1 MQNIN
6 PSPPPAADPDAL
18 LPPIELREYL
28 FVIFRHWRVIAVM
41 VFVAALV
48 STSAGVFGAK
58 TYSAVATIANTG
70 GSISPQQV
78 LAAGV
83 SDETLNQLALTGLFN
98 HMQRPMQPLIAADL
112 RRQVQITSA
121 DSVVFSIAARDSSA
135 AGAALLANTLAELM
149 VRQFAAAAYSAPEL
163 AELKAAGIDLRAM
176 GTSEIGFGRTQLE
189 GLRVELE
196 QAIPAHRDAQ
206 LAALKAQLVDA
217 LAALKAQQ
225 AALMAQLASKQ
236 AKQGADI
243 TASRALANRL
253 ALLPELLELR
263 KRLARRGTES
273 VTPFGEALQ
282 VLGLA
287 GQILVSRAPD
297 NSSPPV
303 VSINAG
309 EFSGVRTGTL
319 LDTIDSVVAAM
330 AAKYDQNA
338 PSGQQANALLQIKAT
353 LDAKIL
359 AYDTEIA
366 ALNAQ
371 IDALNAAQGQIA
383 ALTARN
389 EAVKATV
396 LPHGVAPVP
405 DTWVE
410 PNLRTNVLAATGAAL
425 ALSLMLIFG
434 YEYVW
439 GGGLPGSP
447 FGPPPPPD

>member
-6 PSPPPAADPDAL
+6 PSPLPAADPDAL

-58 TYSAVATIANTG
+58 TYSAVATIATTAASNT
-70 GSISPQQV
+70 PQQV

-121 DSVVFSIAARDSSA
+121 DSVVFLIAARDSSA

-163 AELKAAGIDLRAM
+163 EELKAAGIDLRAM
-176 GTSEIGFGRTQLE
+176 GSSPVAFGSSQPE
-189 GLRVELE
+189 GLRVQLE
-196 QAIPAHRDAQ
+196 QEIPARQDAQ

-217 LAALKAQQ
+217 LSALNQQ
-225 AALMAQLASKQ
+225 QV
-236 AKQGADI
+236 KQGADI

-309 EFSGVRTGTL
+309 EFNGVRTGTL

-366 ALNAQ
+366 QLKAQ
-371 IDALNAAQGQIA
+371 IEALDAQIE
-383 ALTARN
+383 ALTQQN
-389 EAVKATV
+389 KVVKTAGML

>member
-1 MQNIN
+1 MQYIN

-28 FVIFRHWRVIAVM
+28 FVIFRHWRVVAVM

-48 STSAGVFGAK
+48 SAGAGVLGAK
-58 TYSAVATIANTG
+58 TYSAVATIAVTG
-70 GSISPQQV
+70 EAITPQHV

-83 SDETLNQLALTGLFN
+83 SDETLIRLAQMELFN
-98 HMQRPMQPLIAADL
+98 HLQRPMQALQAADL
-112 RRQVQITSA
+112 RAHVQITSK
-121 DSVVFSIAARDSSA
+121 DNVVFSIAARDNSA
-135 AGAALLANTLAELM
+135 AGAALLANTLAELL
-149 VRQFAAAAYSAPEL
+149 VRQFAVAAYSAPEL
-163 AELKAAGIDLRAM
+163 AELKAAGIDLMAM
-176 GTSEIGFGRTQLE
+176 GSAEQSFGRTQLE
-189 GLRVELE
+189 GLRVQLTEELPLHWDK
-196 QAIPAHRDAQ
+196 QLVDLGSKRDDQ
-206 LAALKAQLVDA
+206 LAALKAQLA
-217 LAALKAQQ
+217 EKMAAA
-225 AALMAQLASKQ
+225 
-236 AKQGADI
+236 GGDI

-263 KRLARRGTES
+263 ERLARRGTES

-309 EFSGVRTGTL
+309 EFNGVRTGTL
-319 LDTIDSVVAAM
+319 LDAIDSVVAAM

-338 PSGQQANALLQIKAT
+338 PSGQQANALLTIKGS
-353 LDAKIL
+353 LDAQIAAHDL
-359 AYDTEIA
+359 EVA
-366 ALNAQ
+366 ALNEQ
-371 IDALNAAQGQIA
+371 IKSLTERKEALKVAA
-383 ALTARN
+383 
-389 EAVKATV
+389 KV

-439 GGGLPGSP
+439 GGGLPGSR
-447 FGPPPPPD
+447 FGPLPPNPD

>member
-6 PSPPPAADPDAL
+6 PSPLPAADPDAL

-48 STSAGVFGAK
+48 STTAGVFGAK
-58 TYSAVATIANTG
+58 TYSAVATIANTA
-70 GSISPQQV
+70 GSITPQQV

-83 SDETLNQLALTGLFN
+83 SDETLNQLALTELFN
-98 HMQRPMQPLIAADL
+98 HMQRPMQPLNAADL

-149 VRQFAAAAYSAPEL
+149 VRQFAVAAYSAPEL

-176 GTSEIGFGRTQLE
+176 GSSEIGFGRTQLE
-189 GLRVELE
+189 GLRVQLE
-196 QAIPAHRDAQ
+196 QAIPARRDAQ
-206 LAALKAQLVDA
+206 LAALKAQLVGT
-217 LAALKAQQ
+217 LSELKVQ
-225 AALMAQLASKQ
+225 Q

-309 EFSGVRTGTL
+309 EFNGVRTGTL

-359 AYDTEIA
+359 AYDTEVN

-371 IDALNAAQGQIA
+371 IE
-383 ALTARN
+383 ALTEQN
-389 EAVKATV
+389 KVVKTAGML

-447 FGPPPPPD
+447 FGPPPPPAD

>member
-1 MQNIN
+1 MQFIN
-6 PSPPPAADPDAL
+6 PSQPPAADPDAL

-28 FVIFRHWRVIAVM
+28 FVVFRHWRVIAVM

-48 STSAGVFGAK
+48 SAGAGVFGAK
-58 TYSAVATIANTG
+58 TYRAVATIAVTG
-70 GSISPQQV
+70 DGISPQQV

-83 SDETLNQLALTGLFN
+83 SDKTLTRLALNEKFN
-98 HMQRPMQPLIAADL
+98 HMQQPMQPLSAADL
-112 RRQVQITSA
+112 RSHVQVTST
-121 DSVVFSIAARDSSA
+121 DNVVFSIAARDNSA
-135 AGAALLANTLAELM
+135 AGAALLANTLAELL
-149 VRQFAAAAYSAPEL
+149 VRQFAVAPFTTPEL
-163 AELKAAGIDLRAM
+163 AELKAAGIDLLAM
-176 GTSEIGFGRTQLE
+176 GSSEAGFNQTQLE
-189 GLRVELE
+189 ALRVQLSEAL
-196 QAIPAHRDAQ
+196 PARRDAQ
-206 LAALKAQLVDA
+206 LATLKE
-217 LAALKAQQ
+217 
-225 AALMAQLASKQ
+225 QLADKV
-236 AKQGADI
+236 AKRGADI

-287 GQILVSRAPD
+287 GQILVSRTPD
-297 NSSPPV
+297 NSYPPV

-319 LDTIDSVVAAM
+319 LDAIDSVVAAM

-338 PSGQQANALLQIKAT
+338 PSGQQANALLTIKGT
-353 LDAKIL
+353 LDADI
-359 AYDTEIA
+359 ATYDREIGAAAARNA
-366 ALNAQ
+366 ALK
-371 IDALNAAQGQIA
+371 DAF
-383 ALTARN
+383 
-389 EAVKATV
+389 VV
-396 LPHGVAPVP
+396 LPHSVAPVP

-439 GGGLPGSP
+439 GGGLPGSR
-447 FGPPPPPD
+447 FGPPPPVAD

>member
-1 MQNIN
+1 MQYIN

-28 FVIFRHWRVIAVM
+28 FVIFRHWRVVAVM

-48 STSAGVFGAK
+48 SAGAGVLGAK
-58 TYSAVATIANTG
+58 TYSAVATIAVTG
-70 GSISPQQV
+70 EAITPQHV

-83 SDETLNQLALTGLFN
+83 SDETLIRLAQMELFD
-98 HMQRPMQPLIAADL
+98 HLQSPMQPLIAADL
-112 RRQVQITSA
+112 RRQVQITSK
-121 DSVVFSIAARDSSA
+121 DNVVFSIAARDSSA

-149 VRQFAAAAYSAPEL
+149 VRQFAVAAYSAPEL
-163 AELKAAGIDLRAM
+163 AELKAAGIDLMAM
-176 GTSEIGFGRTQLE
+176 SSASIGFGGTQLE
-189 GLRVELE
+189 GLRVQLTELL
-196 QAIPAHRDAQ
+196 PLHWDTQ
-206 LAALKAQLVDA
+206 LLKLQRELGAE
-217 LAALKAQQ
+217 
-225 AALMAQLASKQ
+225 
-236 AKQGADI
+236 GGNYADI
-243 TASRALANRL
+243 TASRAIANRL

-287 GQILVSRAPD
+287 GQMLVSRAPD
-297 NSSPPV
+297 NSYPPV

-309 EFSGVRTGTL
+309 EFGGVRTGTL
-319 LDTIDSVVAAM
+319 LDAIDSVVAAM

-338 PSGQQANALLQIKAT
+338 PAGQQANALLTIKGS
-353 LDAKIL
+353 LDA
-359 AYDTEIA
+359 
-366 ALNAQ
+366 
-371 IDALNAAQGQIA
+371 QIA
-383 ALTARN
+383 AQDLQIEALAARK
-389 EAVKATV
+389 EALKVAVKV

-439 GGGLPGSP
+439 GGGLPGSR
-447 FGPPPPPD
+447 FGPLPPNPD

>member
-48 STSAGVFGAK
+48 STTAGVFGAK

-70 GSISPQQV
+70 KIITPQQV

-83 SDETLNQLALTGLFN
+83 SDETLNQLALTELFN
-98 HMQRPMQPLIAADL
+98 HMQRPMQGLKAADL

-176 GTSEIGFGRTQLE
+176 GSSEIGFGSSQLE
-189 GLRVELE
+189 ALRAQLE
-196 QAIPAHRDAQ
+196 ETLARQDAQ
-206 LAALKAQLVDA
+206 LAALNGQLVGA
-217 LAALKAQQ
+217 LSELKERQP
-225 AALMAQLASKQ
+225 
-236 AKQGADI
+236 KQGADI

-297 NSSPPV
+297 NSSSPV

-309 EFSGVRTGTL
+309 EFNGVRTGTL

-371 IDALNAAQGQIA
+371 IDALGKQIKVVTDKNNVMKAAGM
-383 ALTARN
+383 L
-389 EAVKATV
+389 

>member
-48 STSAGVFGAK
+48 STSAGVLGAK
-58 TYSAVATIANTG
+58 TYSAVATIAVTG
-70 GSISPQQV
+70 ASISPQHE
-78 LAAGV
+78 LAVGV
-83 SDETLNQLALTGLFN
+83 SDQTLTRLAQTEQFN
-98 HMQRPMQPLIAADL
+98 HLQRPMQGLQAADL
-112 RRQVQITSA
+112 RAHVQITST
-121 DSVVFSIAARDSSA
+121 DNVVFSIATRDSSA
-135 AGAALLANTLAELM
+135 AGAALLANTLAELL
-149 VRQFAAAAYSAPEL
+149 VRQFAVAAYSAPEL
-163 AELKAAGIDLRAM
+163 AELKAAGIDLMAM
-176 GTSEIGFGRTQLE
+176 GSAEQPFGRTQLE
-189 GLRVELE
+189 GLRVQLTEEL
-196 QAIPAHRDAQ
+196 PARREVQ
-206 LAALKAQLVDA
+206 LVALKAQLA
-217 LAALKAQQ
+217 KKMAAA
-225 AALMAQLASKQ
+225 
-236 AKQGADI
+236 GGDI
-243 TASRALANRL
+243 TASRAFANRL

-263 KRLARRGTES
+263 KRLARSGTES

-282 VLGLA
+282 VLALA

-297 NSSPPV
+297 NSYPPV

-309 EFSGVRTGTL
+309 EFGGVRTGTL
-319 LDTIDSVVAAM
+319 LDAIDSVVAAM

-338 PSGQQANALLQIKAT
+338 PAGQQANALLTVKGSLDAQISAYDLEIAT
-353 LDAKIL
+353 L
-359 AYDTEIA
+359 TP
-366 ALNAQ
+366 Q
-371 IDALNAAQGQIA
+371 IE
-383 ALTARN
+383 ALTERN
-389 EAVKATV
+389 EALKVAGMV

-439 GGGLPGSP
+439 GGGLPGSR
-447 FGPPPPPD
+447 FGPLPPNPD

>member
-1 MQNIN
+1 MQYIN

-28 FVIFRHWRVIAVM
+28 FVIFRHWRVVAVM

-48 STSAGVFGAK
+48 SAGAGVLGAK
-58 TYSAVATIANTG
+58 TYSAVATIAVTG
-70 GSISPQQV
+70 EAITPQHV

-83 SDETLNQLALTGLFN
+83 SDQTLTRLAQTEQFN
-98 HMQRPMQPLIAADL
+98 HLQRPMQALQAADL
-112 RRQVQITSA
+112 RAHVQITSK
-121 DSVVFSIAARDSSA
+121 DNVVFSIAARDNSA
-135 AGAALLANTLAELM
+135 AGAALLANTLAELL
-149 VRQFAAAAYSAPEL
+149 VRQFAVAAYSAPEL
-163 AELKAAGIDLRAM
+163 AELNAAGIDLMAM
-176 GTSEIGFGRTQLE
+176 GSAAQPFGITQLE
-189 GLRVELE
+189 GLRVQLTKEL
-196 QAIPAHRDAQ
+196 PARREAQ
-206 LAALKAQLVDA
+206 LAALKAQL
-217 LAALKAQQ
+217 AALK
-225 AALMAQLASKQ
+225 AQLASKQ
-236 AKQGADI
+236 AAQGADI

-282 VLGLA
+282 VLALA

-297 NSSPPV
+297 NSSPPI

-319 LDTIDSVVAAM
+319 LDAIDSVVAAM

-371 IDALNAAQGQIA
+371 IEALNASNGQIA

-447 FGPPPPPD
+447 FGPPPPPAD

>member
-48 STSAGVFGAK
+48 STTAGVFGAK
-58 TYSAVATIANTG
+58 TYSAVATIANTAEN
-70 GSISPQQV
+70 ISPQQV

-83 SDETLNQLALTGLFN
+83 SDETLNQLALTGLFS
-98 HMQRPMQPLIAADL
+98 HMQRPMQPLNAADL

-176 GTSEIGFGRTQLE
+176 GTSNIGFGSSQLE
-189 GLRVELE
+189 ALRVQLE
-196 QAIPAHRDAQ
+196 QAIPARRDAQ
-206 LAALKAQLVDA
+206 LAPLKAQQEGALAALKAQL
-217 LAALKAQQ
+217 
-225 AALMAQLASKQ
+225 ASKQ
-236 AKQGADI
+236 ANQGADI

-309 EFSGVRTGTL
+309 EFNGVRTGTL

-338 PSGQQANALLQIKAT
+338 PSGQQANALLQIKGT

-359 AYDTEIA
+359 AYDTEVN

-371 IDALNAAQGQIA
+371 IK
-383 ALTARN
+383 ALTEQN
-389 EAVKATV
+389 EVVKTAGML

-447 FGPPPPPD
+447 FGPPPPPAD

>member
-1 MQNIN
+1 MQFIN
-6 PSPPPAADPDAL
+6 PSQPPAADPDAL

-28 FVIFRHWRVIAVM
+28 FVVFRHWRVIAVM

-48 STSAGVFGAK
+48 SAGAGVFGAK
-58 TYSAVATIANTG
+58 TYRAVATIAVTG
-70 GSISPQQV
+70 DGISPQQV

-83 SDETLNQLALTGLFN
+83 SDKTLTRLALNEKFN
-98 HMQRPMQPLIAADL
+98 HMQQPMQPLSAADL
-112 RRQVQITSA
+112 RSHVQVTST
-121 DSVVFSIAARDSSA
+121 DNVVFSIAARDNSA
-135 AGAALLANTLAELM
+135 AGAALLANTLAELL
-149 VRQFAAAAYSAPEL
+149 VRQFAVAAFTTPEL
-163 AELKAAGIDLRAM
+163 AELKAAGIDLLAM
-176 GTSEIGFGRTQLE
+176 GSSEAGFNQTQLE
-189 GLRVELE
+189 ALRVQLTEAL
-196 QAIPAHRDAQ
+196 PARRDAQ
-206 LAALKAQLVDA
+206 LATLNR
-217 LAALKAQQ
+217 
-225 AALMAQLASKQ
+225 QLAVMV
-236 AKQGADI
+236 ANRGADI

-287 GQILVSRAPD
+287 GQILVSRTPD
-297 NSSPPV
+297 NSYPPV

-309 EFSGVRTGTL
+309 GFEGVRTGTL
-319 LDTIDSVVAAM
+319 LDAIDSVVAAM

-338 PSGQQANALLQIKAT
+338 PSGQQANALLTIKGT
-353 LDAKIL
+353 LDADI
-359 AYDTEIA
+359 ATYDREIG

-371 IDALNAAQGQIA
+371 IKAFSVRIE
-383 ALTARN
+383 ALTA
-389 EAVKATV
+389 AAIV
-396 LPHGVAPVP
+396 LPHSVAPVP

-439 GGGLPGSP
+439 GGGLPGSR
-447 FGPPPPPD
+447 FGPPPPVAD

>member
-6 PSPPPAADPDAL
+6 PRPPPAADPDAL

-28 FVIFRHWRVIAVM
+28 FVIFRHWRVVAVM

-48 STSAGVFGAK
+48 SAGAGVLGAK
-58 TYSAVATIANTG
+58 TYSAVATVAVTG
-70 GSISPQQV
+70 ADITPQHV

-83 SDETLNQLALTGLFN
+83 SDETLTRLAKMDQFN
-98 HMQRPMQPLIAADL
+98 HLQRPMQPLQAADL

-135 AGAALLANTLAELM
+135 AGAALLANTLAELL
-149 VRQFAAAAYSAPEL
+149 VRQFAVAAYSAPEL
-163 AELKAAGIDLRAM
+163 VELQTAGIDLMAM
-176 GTSEIGFGRTQLE
+176 GSARIGFGGTQLE
-189 GLRVELE
+189 GLRVQLTEEL
-196 QAIPAHRDAQ
+196 PLHWDTQ
-206 LAALKAQLVDA
+206 LLKLQRELG
-217 LAALKAQQ
+217 
-225 AALMAQLASKQ
+225 
-236 AKQGADI
+236 AKGGNYADI

-263 KRLARRGTES
+263 KRLARSGTES

-282 VLGLA
+282 VLALA

-297 NSSPPV
+297 NSYPPV

-309 EFSGVRTGTL
+309 EFGGVRTGTL
-319 LDTIDSVVAAM
+319 LDAIDSVVAAM

-353 LDAKIL
+353 LDAKSV
-359 AYDTEIA
+359 AYDTEVNA
-366 ALNAQ
+366 LNALNAQ
-371 IDALNAAQGQIA
+371 IK
-383 ALTARN
+383 ALTEQN
-389 EAVKATV
+389 EVVKTAGML

-439 GGGLPGSP
+439 GGGLPGSR
-447 FGPPPPPD
+447 FGPLPPNPD

>member
-48 STSAGVFGAK
+48 STTAGVFGAK
-58 TYSAVATIANTG
+58 TYSAVATIANTTAG
-70 GSISPQQV
+70 ISPQQV

-83 SDETLNQLALTGLFN
+83 SDETLNQLALTELFN
-98 HMQRPMQPLIAADL
+98 HMQRPMQPLNAADL

-149 VRQFAAAAYSAPEL
+149 VRQFAVAAYSAPEL

-176 GTSEIGFGRTQLE
+176 GSSEIGFGSSQLE
-189 GLRVELE
+189 ALRVQLE
-196 QAIPAHRDAQ
+196 QAIPARRDAQ
-206 LAALKAQLVDA
+206 LAALKAQQVDA
-217 LAALKAQQ
+217 LAALKVQ
-225 AALMAQLASKQ
+225 Q

-309 EFSGVRTGTL
+309 EFNGVRTGTL

-338 PSGQQANALLQIKAT
+338 PSGQQANALMQIKAT

-371 IDALNAAQGQIA
+371 IDELGKQIKVVTDKNNVMKAAGM
-383 ALTARN
+383 L
-389 EAVKATV
+389 

-447 FGPPPPPD
+447 FGPPPPPAD

>member
-58 TYSAVATIANTG
+58 TYSAVATIANTA

-149 VRQFAAAAYSAPEL
+149 VRQFAAAPYTAPEL

-176 GTSEIGFGRTQLE
+176 GSSEIGFGSSQLE
-189 GLRVELE
+189 ALRAQLE
-196 QAIPAHRDAQ
+196 QEIPARRDARLALLKKQ
-206 LAALKAQLVDA
+206 LP
-217 LAALKAQQ
+217 
-225 AALMAQLASKQ
+225 SKQ
-236 AKQGADI
+236 AGPDADI

-253 ALLPELLELR
+253 SLLPELLELR

-371 IDALNAAQGQIA
+371 IDALGKQIKVVTDKNNVMKAAGM
-383 ALTARN
+383 L
-389 EAVKATV
+389 

-447 FGPPPPPD
+447 FGPPPPPAD

>member
-1 MQNIN
+1 MQFIN
-6 PSPPPAADPDAL
+6 PSQPPAADPDAL

-28 FVIFRHWRVIAVM
+28 FVVFRHWRVIAVM

-48 STSAGVFGAK
+48 SAGAGVFGAK
-58 TYSAVATIANTG
+58 TYRAVATIAVTG
-70 GSISPQQV
+70 AGISPQQV

-83 SDETLNQLALTGLFN
+83 SDKTLTRLALNDKFN
-98 HMQRPMQPLIAADL
+98 HLQQPAQPLLAADL
-112 RRQVQITSA
+112 RSHVQVTST
-121 DSVVFSIAARDSSA
+121 DSVVFSIAARDNSA
-135 AGAALLANTLAELM
+135 AGAALLANTLAELL
-149 VRQFAAAAYSAPEL
+149 VRQFAVAAFTTPEL
-163 AELKAAGIDLRAM
+163 AELKAAGIDLLAM
-176 GTSEIGFGRTQLE
+176 GSTGAGFNQTQLE
-189 GLRVELE
+189 ALRVQLTEAL
-196 QAIPAHRDAQ
+196 PARRDAQ
-206 LAALKAQLVDA
+206 LATLKE
-217 LAALKAQQ
+217 
-225 AALMAQLASKQ
+225 QLADKV
-236 AKQGADI
+236 AKRGADI

-297 NSSPPV
+297 NDNSYPPV

-319 LDTIDSVVAAM
+319 LDAIDSVVAAM

-338 PSGQQANALLQIKAT
+338 PSGQQGNALLTIKGT
-353 LDAKIL
+353 LDADI
-359 AYDTEIA
+359 ATYDREIG

-371 IDALNAAQGQIA
+371 VEALKNLNIDMKGAAI
-383 ALTARN
+383 
-389 EAVKATV
+389 V
-396 LPHGVAPVP
+396 LPHSVAPVP

-439 GGGLPGSP
+439 GGGLPGSR
-447 FGPPPPPD
+447 FGPPPPVAD

>member
-1 MQNIN
+1 MQYIN

-28 FVIFRHWRVIAVM
+28 FVIFRHWRVVAVM

-48 STSAGVFGAK
+48 SAGAGVLGAK
-58 TYSAVATIANTG
+58 TYSAVATIAVTG
-70 GSISPQQV
+70 ASISPQHV

-83 SDETLNQLALTGLFN
+83 SDETLTRLAKMDQFN
-98 HMQRPMQPLIAADL
+98 HLQRPMQPLQAADL

-135 AGAALLANTLAELM
+135 AGAALLANTLAELL
-149 VRQFAAAAYSAPEL
+149 VRQFAVAAYSAPEL
-163 AELKAAGIDLRAM
+163 AELKAAGIDLMAM
-176 GTSEIGFGRTQLE
+176 GSAEIGFGGTQLE
-189 GLRVELE
+189 GLRVQLTE
-196 QAIPAHRDAQ
+196 QLPARREAQ
-206 LAALKAQLVDA
+206 LAVLKE
-217 LAALKAQQ
+217 
-225 AALMAQLASKQ
+225 QLAEKV
-236 AKQGADI
+236 GATGGDI

-263 KRLARRGTES
+263 KRLARSGTES

-282 VLGLA
+282 VLGMA

-297 NSSPPV
+297 NSYPPV

-309 EFSGVRTGTL
+309 EFGGVRTGTL
-319 LDTIDSVVAAM
+319 LDAIDSVVAAM

-366 ALNAQ
+366 QLNAQ
-371 IDALNAAQGQIA
+371 LKAPIAALDAQIA
-383 ALTARN
+383 ALTEQNKLVNA
-389 EAVKATV
+389 AGML

-425 ALSLMLIFG
+425 ALSLMLIYG

-447 FGPPPPPD
+447 FGPPPPPAD

>member
-98 HMQRPMQPLIAADL
+98 HMQRPMQLLNAADL
-112 RRQVQITSA
+112 RRQVQITSK
-121 DSVVFSIAARDSSA
+121 DNVVFSIAARDSSA

-176 GTSEIGFGRTQLE
+176 GSSPVEFGSSQPE
-189 GLRVELE
+189 GLRVQLE
-196 QAIPAHRDAQ
+196 QEIPARRDAQ
-206 LAALKAQLVDA
+206 LAALKAQL
-217 LAALKAQQ
+217 
-225 AALMAQLASKQ
+225 ASKQ
-236 AKQGADI
+236 AAQGADI

-366 ALNAQ
+366 QLKAQ
-371 IDALNAAQGQIA
+371 IAALDAQIA

-447 FGPPPPPD
+447 FGPPPPPAD

>member
-98 HMQRPMQPLIAADL
+98 HMQRPMQPLNAADL

-189 GLRVELE
+189 GLRAQLE

-217 LAALKAQQ
+217 LAALKER
-225 AALMAQLASKQ
+225 Q

-309 EFSGVRTGTL
+309 EFNGVRTGTL

-371 IDALNAAQGQIA
+371 IDALNAAKGQIA

-447 FGPPPPPD
+447 FGPPPPPAD

>member
-58 TYSAVATIANTG
+58 TYSAVATIASIA
-70 GSISPQQV
+70 GSITPQQV

-98 HMQRPMQPLIAADL
+98 HMQRPMQPLNAADL

-176 GTSEIGFGRTQLE
+176 GSSEIGFGSSQLE
-189 GLRVELE
+189 GLRVQLE
-196 QAIPAHRDAQ
+196 QAIPARQDAQ
-206 LAALKAQLVDA
+206 LAALKE
-217 LAALKAQQ
+217 
-225 AALMAQLASKQ
+225 QLAKNL
-236 AKQGADI
+236 ATMGADI

-309 EFSGVRTGTL
+309 EFNGVRTGTL

-338 PSGQQANALLQIKAT
+338 PSGQQANALMQIKAT

-371 IDALNAAQGQIA
+371 IDALNAAKGQIA

>member
-28 FVIFRHWRVIAVM
+28 FVIFRHWRVVAVM

-48 STSAGVFGAK
+48 SAGAGVFGAK
-58 TYSAVATIANTG
+58 TYSAVATIAVTNVKVLPG
-70 GSISPQQV
+70 HI

-83 SDETLNQLALTGLFN
+83 SDETLNQLALTGLFS
-98 HMQRPMQPLIAADL
+98 HMQRPMQPLNAADL
-112 RRQVQITSA
+112 RRQVQITSK
-121 DSVVFSIAARDSSA
+121 DNVVFSIAARASSA

-149 VRQFAAAAYSAPEL
+149 VRQFAVAAYSAPEL
-163 AELKAAGIDLRAM
+163 AELKAAGIDLMAM
-176 GTSEIGFGRTQLE
+176 GSAEQPFGRTQLE
-189 GLRVELE
+189 GLRVQLTEEL
-196 QAIPAHRDAQ
+196 PARREVQ
-206 LAALKAQLVDA
+206 LVALKAQLA
-217 LAALKAQQ
+217 KKMAAA
-225 AALMAQLASKQ
+225 
-236 AKQGADI
+236 GGDI
-243 TASRALANRL
+243 TASRAFANRL

-263 KRLARRGTES
+263 KRLARSGTES

-297 NSSPPV
+297 NSYPPV

-309 EFSGVRTGTL
+309 EFGGVRTGTL
-319 LDTIDSVVAAM
+319 LDAIDSVVAAM

-338 PSGQQANALLQIKAT
+338 PSGQQANALLTIKGS
-353 LDAKIL
+353 LDAQ
-359 AYDTEIA
+359 IA
-366 ALNAQ
+366 AHDLEIPPLNAQ
-371 IDALNAAQGQIA
+371 IKS
-383 ALTARN
+383 LTERKEQLKVAGM
-389 EAVKATV
+389 V

-439 GGGLPGSP
+439 GGGLPGSR
-447 FGPPPPPD
+447 FGPLSPNPD

>member
-6 PSPPPAADPDAL
+6 PSQPPAADPDAL

-48 STSAGVFGAK
+48 STTAGVFGAK
-58 TYSAVATIANTG
+58 TYSAVATIANTA

-98 HMQRPMQPLIAADL
+98 HMQRPMQALIAADL
-112 RRQVQITSA
+112 RRKVQITSA
-121 DSVVFSIAARDSSA
+121 DSVVFSVAARDSSA

-176 GTSEIGFGRTQLE
+176 GSSEIGFADSQLE
-189 GLRVELE
+189 GLRVQLE
-196 QAIPAHRDAQ
+196 QEIPARRDAQ
-206 LAALKAQLVDA
+206 LAALKRQLIA
-217 LAALKAQQ
+217 LNQLQ
-225 AALMAQLASKQ
+225 ADKQ
-236 AKQGADI
+236 ANQVADI

-309 EFSGVRTGTL
+309 EFNGVRTGTL

-338 PSGQQANALLQIKAT
+338 PSGQQANALLQIKGT

-371 IDALNAAQGQIA
+371 IE

-447 FGPPPPPD
+447 FGPPPPPAD

>member
-1 MQNIN
+1 
-6 PSPPPAADPDAL
+6 
-18 LPPIELREYL
+18 
-28 FVIFRHWRVIAVM
+28 M

-58 TYSAVATIANTG
+58 TYSAVATIATTAA
-70 GSISPQQV
+70 SITPQQV

-83 SDETLNQLALTGLFN
+83 SDETLNQLALTELFN
-98 HMQRPMQPLIAADL
+98 HMQRPMQGLKAADL

-149 VRQFAAAAYSAPEL
+149 VRQFAAAAYTAPEL

-176 GTSEIGFGRTQLE
+176 GSSPVEFGSSQPE
-189 GLRVELE
+189 GLRVQLE
-196 QAIPAHRDAQ
+196 QEIPARRDAQ
-206 LAALKAQLVDA
+206 LAALKE
-217 LAALKAQQ
+217 
-225 AALMAQLASKQ
+225 QLADKQ
-236 AKQGADI
+236 ALLKVQLAKKQEAQGADI

-273 VTPFGEALQ
+273 VTPFGAALQ

-371 IDALNAAQGQIA
+371 IDALNAAKGQIA

>member
-1 MQNIN
+1 MQFIN
-6 PSPPPAADPDAL
+6 PSQPPAADPDAL

-28 FVIFRHWRVIAVM
+28 FVVFRHWRVIAVM

-48 STSAGVFGAK
+48 SAGAGVFGAK
-58 TYSAVATIANTG
+58 TYRAVATIAVTG
-70 GSISPQQV
+70 AGISPQQV

-83 SDETLNQLALTGLFN
+83 SDKTLTRLALNDKFN
-98 HMQRPMQPLIAADL
+98 YLQQPAQPLLAADL
-112 RRQVQITSA
+112 RSHVQVTST
-121 DSVVFSIAARDSSA
+121 DSVVFSIAARDNSA
-135 AGAALLANTLAELM
+135 AGAALLANTLAELL
-149 VRQFAAAAYSAPEL
+149 VRQFAVAAFTTPEL
-163 AELKAAGIDLRAM
+163 AELKAAGIDLLAM
-176 GTSEIGFGRTQLE
+176 GSTGAGFNQTQLE
-189 GLRVELE
+189 ALRVQLTEAL
-196 QAIPAHRDAQ
+196 PARRDAQ
-206 LAALKAQLVDA
+206 LATLKE
-217 LAALKAQQ
+217 
-225 AALMAQLASKQ
+225 QLADR
-236 AKQGADI
+236 GADI

-287 GQILVSRAPD
+287 GQILVSRTPD
-297 NSSPPV
+297 NSYPPV

-319 LDTIDSVVAAM
+319 LDAIDSVVAAM

-338 PSGQQANALLQIKAT
+338 PSGQQANALLTIKGT
-353 LDAKIL
+353 LDADI
-359 AYDTEIA
+359 ATYDREIGAAAARNA
-366 ALNAQ
+366 ALK
-371 IDALNAAQGQIA
+371 DAF
-383 ALTARN
+383 
-389 EAVKATV
+389 VV
-396 LPHGVAPVP
+396 LPHSVAPVP

-439 GGGLPGSP
+439 GGGLPGSR
-447 FGPPPPPD
+447 FGPPPPVAD

>member
-83 SDETLNQLALTGLFN
+83 SDETLNQLALTDLFN
-98 HMQRPMQPLIAADL
+98 HMQRPMQPLKAADL

-121 DSVVFSIAARDSSA
+121 DNVVFSIAARDSSA
-135 AGAALLANTLAELM
+135 VGAALLANTLAELM
-149 VRQFAAAAYSAPEL
+149 VRQFAAAAYTAPEL

-176 GTSEIGFGRTQLE
+176 GSSPVGFGGVQLE
-189 GLRVELE
+189 GLRAQLE
-196 QAIPAHRDAQ
+196 QEIPAHRDQQ
-206 LAALKAQLVDA
+206 LAALKAQQVDA
-217 LAALKAQQ
+217 LSALKAQ
-225 AALMAQLASKQ
+225 Q

-243 TASRALANRL
+243 TASRTLANRL

-319 LDTIDSVVAAM
+319 LDAIDSVVAAM

-338 PSGQQANALLQIKAT
+338 PSGQQANALMQIKAT
-353 LDAKIL
+353 VDAKIL

-371 IDALNAAQGQIA
+371 IDELGKQIKVVTDKNNVMKAAGM
-383 ALTARN
+383 L
-389 EAVKATV
+389 

-410 PNLRTNVLAATGAAL
+410 PNLRTSVLAATGAAL

-447 FGPPPPPD
+447 FGPPPPPAD

>member
-70 GSISPQQV
+70 KIITPQQV

-83 SDETLNQLALTGLFN
+83 SDETLNQLALTGLFS

-176 GTSEIGFGRTQLE
+176 GSSEIGFGSSQLE
-189 GLRVELE
+189 ALRVQLE
-196 QAIPAHRDAQ
+196 QAIPARQDAQ
-206 LAALKAQLVDA
+206 LAALEDQLVGA
-217 LAALKAQQ
+217 LSELKV
-225 AALMAQLASKQ
+225 KQ

-309 EFSGVRTGTL
+309 EFSGVRTGML

-359 AYDTEIA
+359 AYDTEVN
-366 ALNAQ
+366 ALK
-371 IDALNAAQGQIA
+371 
-383 ALTARN
+383 ALTAAPNGQIPGLIARN
-389 EAVKATV
+389 AAVKATV

-447 FGPPPPPD
+447 FGPPPPPAD

>member
-58 TYSAVATIANTG
+58 TYSAVATIANTAKN
-70 GSISPQQV
+70 ISPQQV

-98 HMQRPMQPLIAADL
+98 HMQRPMQPLLAADL

-149 VRQFAAAAYSAPEL
+149 VRQFAVAPYTAPEL

-176 GTSEIGFGRTQLE
+176 GSSPVEFGSSQPE
-189 GLRVELE
+189 GLRVQLE
-196 QAIPAHRDAQ
+196 QEIPARQDAQ
-206 LAALKAQLVDA
+206 LAALEDQLVGA
-217 LAALKAQQ
+217 LSELKV
-225 AALMAQLASKQ
+225 KQ

-309 EFSGVRTGTL
+309 EFNGVRTGTL
-319 LDTIDSVVAAM
+319 LDAIDSVVAAM

-338 PSGQQANALLQIKAT
+338 PSGQQANALMQIKAT

-359 AYDTEIA
+359 AYDTVVN

-371 IDALNAAQGQIA
+371 IAVVTEQNKLVNAAGM
-383 ALTARN
+383 L
-389 EAVKATV
+389 

-410 PNLRTNVLAATGAAL
+410 PNLRTNVLAAIGAAL

>member
-70 GSISPQQV
+70 GSITPQQV

-83 SDETLNQLALTGLFN
+83 SDETLNQLALTDLFN
-98 HMQRPMQPLIAADL
+98 HMQRVMQGLKAADL
-112 RRQVQITSA
+112 RRQVQITSK
-121 DSVVFSIAARDSSA
+121 DNVVFSIAARDSSA

-176 GTSEIGFGRTQLE
+176 GSSPVGFGSSQLE
-189 GLRVELE
+189 ALRAQLE
-196 QAIPAHRDAQ
+196 QEIPARWDAQ
-206 LAALKAQLVDA
+206 LAALKEQLVDA
-217 LAALKAQQ
+217 LAPLKVQLADKQ
-225 AALMAQLASKQ
+225 AA
-236 AKQGADI
+236 QGADI

-309 EFSGVRTGTL
+309 EFNGVRTGTL

-338 PSGQQANALLQIKAT
+338 PSGQQANALLQIKGT

-371 IDALNAAQGQIA
+371 IEELGRQFKVGTDKNNIMKAAGM
-383 ALTARN
+383 L
-389 EAVKATV
+389 

-447 FGPPPPPD
+447 FGPPPPPAD

>member
-1 MQNIN
+1 MQFIN
-6 PSPPPAADPDAL
+6 PSQPPAADPDAL

-28 FVIFRHWRVIAVM
+28 FVVFRHWRVIAVM

-48 STSAGVFGAK
+48 SAGAGVFGAK
-58 TYSAVATIANTG
+58 TYRAVATIAVTG
-70 GSISPQQV
+70 AGISPQQV
-78 LAAGV
+78 LAVGV
-83 SDETLNQLALTGLFN
+83 SDKTLTQLALNEKFN
-98 HMQRPMQPLIAADL
+98 HMQQPTQPLLAADL
-112 RRQVQITSA
+112 RSHVQVTST

-135 AGAALLANTLAELM
+135 AGAALLANTLAELL
-149 VRQFAAAAYSAPEL
+149 VRQFAVAAFTTPEL
-163 AELKAAGIDLRAM
+163 AELKAAGIDLLAM
-176 GTSEIGFGRTQLE
+176 GSIEAGFNQTQLE
-189 GLRVELE
+189 ALRVQLTEAL
-196 QAIPAHRDAQ
+196 PARRDAQ
-206 LAALKAQLVDA
+206 LATLKE
-217 LAALKAQQ
+217 
-225 AALMAQLASKQ
+225 QLADKV
-236 AKQGADI
+236 AKRGADI

-287 GQILVSRAPD
+287 GQILVSRTPD
-297 NSSPPV
+297 NSYPPV

-309 EFSGVRTGTL
+309 GFEGVRTGTL
-319 LDTIDSVVAAM
+319 LDAIDSVVAAM

-338 PSGQQANALLQIKAT
+338 PSGQQANALLTIKGT
-353 LDAKIL
+353 LDADI
-359 AYDTEIA
+359 ATYDREIG
-366 ALNAQ
+366 ALNA
-371 IDALNAAQGQIA
+371 QIA

-389 EAVKATV
+389 AAVKDTV
-396 LPHGVAPVP
+396 LPHSVAPVP

-439 GGGLPGSP
+439 GGGLPGSR
-447 FGPPPPPD
+447 FGPPPPVAD